1 MLSPNTSS
9 HQVVCAIDSNMA
21 YALVVVVSSL
31 KSTASS
37 PFALTVGYLDDT
49 LPEGDRQ
56 FVARACAHLG
66 VPVSFMMLAHDDRFI
81 TQGHISPTTF
91 AKFLLADAL
100 PEAHLWL
107 DADTI
112 ASPGWDTIFEDI
124 DHTTLDEGLVVAHRG
139 SSSSSASQNGSTE
152 LPFNAGVLGWPAG
165 QRKNW
170 QEPLDSLQVVDTQ
183 EQFLFNLLYAK
194 GARFVSERF
203 NTLTYR
209 LDTIPAKDPPF
220 IIHYAGAHKPWHLR
234 RPLTHHC
241 TEYRCPWSAWFHAEG
256 HLLESTNGT
265 PLAQELV
272 TRQHQAL
279 RTGRV
284 RWQRDHSGY
293 LLLRLLTALGPL
305 SPSVVSLLGALRR
318 WVPRGTHPIHERFQG
333 E

>member
-1 MLSPNTSS
+1 MVSSNTSP

-31 KSTASS
+31 KSAASS

-49 LPEGDRQ
+49 LPESDRQ

-66 VPVSFMMLAHDDRFI
+66 VPVTFMMLAHDARFI

-91 AKFLLADAL
+91 AKFLLADAV

-139 SSSSSASQNGSTE
+139 PSSSSVSQNGSTD

-165 QRKNW
+165 QRRDW
-170 QEPLDSLQVVDTQ
+170 QGPLDSLQVVDTQ

-194 GARFVSERF
+194 AARFVSERF

-209 LDTIPAKDPPF
+209 LDTIPAEDPPF

-234 RPLTHHC
+234 RPLAHHC
-241 TEYRCPWSAWFHAEG
+241 TEYRCPWYAWFHAEG

-293 LLLRLLTALGPL
+293 LLLRLLTALGPI
-305 SPSVVSLLGALRR
+305 SPLIVSLLGALGR
-318 WVPRGTHPIHERFQG
+318 WVPRGTHPIHERFRG

>member
-1 MLSPNTSS
+1 MLSPDTSP

-21 YALVVVVSSL
+21 YALIVVVSSL
-31 KSTASS
+31 KSAESS
-37 PFALTVGYLDDT
+37 PFDLTVGYLDNT
-49 LPEGDRQ
+49 LPESDRQ
-56 FVARACAHLG
+56 FITRACAHLG
-66 VPVSFMMLAHDDRFI
+66 VTVIFMVLASDARFI

-112 ASPGWDTIFEDI
+112 ASSGWDTIFEDI
-124 DHTTLDEGLVVAHRG
+124 DRATLDEGLVAARRG
-139 SSSSSASQNGSTE
+139 TSSPKASQNASTE
-152 LPFNAGVLGWPAG
+152 LTFNAGVLGWPAG
-165 QRKNW
+165 QRRNW
-170 QEPLDSLQVVDTQ
+170 REPLDSLEVVDTQ

-194 GARFVSERF
+194 SARFVSERF

-209 LDTIPAKDPPF
+209 LDTIPAEDPPF

-234 RPLTHHC
+234 RPLAHHC
-241 TEYRCPWSAWFHAEG
+241 TEYRCPWSAWFRAES
-256 HLLESTNGT
+256 HLLEGAGGT
-265 PLAQELV
+265 PLAQELA

-305 SPSVVSLLGALRR
+305 SPSIVFLLRAFSR
-318 WVPRGTHPIHERFQG
+318 WAPGGTHPLHERFRG
-333 E
+333 K